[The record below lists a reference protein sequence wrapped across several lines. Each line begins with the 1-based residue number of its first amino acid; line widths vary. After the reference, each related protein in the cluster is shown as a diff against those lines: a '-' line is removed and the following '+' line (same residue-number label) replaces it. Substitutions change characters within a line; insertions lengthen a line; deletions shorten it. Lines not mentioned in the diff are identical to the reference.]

1 MPQLWG
7 AWFMLGWGCETRCQ
21 HGTAGRWPN
30 ECGQGLALYAN
41 TSKSSRKISRS
52 FLYLVGGGAAGE
64 AGAHFTLRP
73 FLSKQGRLN
82 MPET

>member
-7 AWFMLGWGCETRCQ
+7 VWFMLGWGYETRCQ

-52 FLYLVGGGAAGE
+52 LLYLVGGGAAGE
-64 AGAHFTLRP
+64 AGAHFTLKP